1 MNFFF
6 NKDKFLFI
14 IILASIILFNFNTN
28 FDDSIFTD
36 GQHTSNKRIFK
47 YDNECSK
54 WIVFTAF
61 NPPSHFIKGLEKI
74 IDKWKIVVIGNNE
87 TNDIKWDIFK
97 NSKTLFYLNF
107 EDQKNLNFKVHKYLK
122 LNSIYRNTLGYL
134 YAIQRGAKEIY
145 EIDENL
151 IFYDL
156 SFLNDNFENKI
167 VSYGTRNDS
176 LQ

>member
-97 NSKTLFYLNF
+97 NSKTLFYLN
-107 EDQKNLNFKVHKYLK
+107 
-122 LNSIYRNTLGYL
+122 SIYRNTLGYL